1 LQEKVENSI
10 FKKANSKMSEEK
22 ASSSYP
28 LDDSKMDVGS
38 RRAVNYNN
46 RDNSRLE
53 ADTNEIEY
61 DKSRSFS
68 KFKF

>member
-1 LQEKVENSI
+1 
-10 FKKANSKMSEEK
+10 MSEEK

-28 LDDSKMDVGS
+28 LDDSKIDVGS
-38 RRAVNYNN
+38 RRAINYNN

-53 ADTNEIEY
+53 ADTNEIED

>member
-1 LQEKVENSI
+1 MIVKNNI
-10 FKKANSKMSEEK
+10 KKENSKMSDGK

-28 LDDSKMDVGS
+28 LDDSKIDLGS
-38 RRAVNYNN
+38 RRALNYNN

-53 ADTNEIEY
+53 AETNEIED
-61 DKSRSFS
+61 DKSRSYS

>member
-1 LQEKVENSI
+1 MDTK
-10 FKKANSKMSEEK
+10 K

-28 LDDSKMDVGS
+28 LDDSKIDVGS
-38 RRAVNYNN
+38 RRAINYNN

-53 ADTNEIEY
+53 ADTNEIED
-61 DKSRSFS
+61 DKSRSYS